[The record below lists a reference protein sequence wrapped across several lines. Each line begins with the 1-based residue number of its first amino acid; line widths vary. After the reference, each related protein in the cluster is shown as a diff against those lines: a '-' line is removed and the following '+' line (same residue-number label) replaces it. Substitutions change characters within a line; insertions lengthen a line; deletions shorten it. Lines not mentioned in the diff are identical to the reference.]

1 MALANQPAATPAS
14 PQDAARLQGGMLQ
27 LLMGIWVGHAVSAF
41 ARVGIADVM
50 EGGAD
55 TADAIAEALG
65 LRPDRVF
72 RLLRAVATVG
82 IVTQAGEGRFR
93 LTPLGRT
100 LGSHGAVGM
109 RTAAELFGESH
120 GTTWQALAGALAS
133 DGTAF
138 EATAGQ
144 PFFAWLNER
153 PAEAARFQRL
163 MVEVHGPET
172 PAIVG
177 TYDFSNASHIVDV
190 GGGNGSLLSAVLAL
204 FPGRRATLL
213 DLPGGIAAA
222 RAGEGGPLP
231 GVALVAGDFFAA
243 VPPGGDCY
251 LLRHIVHDWSDE
263 DALRILRNVRA
274 AAAPGAQ
281 VLILESP
288 LPEGDV
294 FAPGKWLDLHM
305 MLLVGGRERTQA
317 QYEALMS
324 AAGLTRFRM
333 IPTPHPAMAIFEATV
348 PEA

>member
-1 MALANQPAATPAS
+1 MALDTQAPAGT
-14 PQDAARLQGGMLQ
+14 PQDAARLQGGILQ

-41 ARVGIADVM
+41 ARAGIPDAMEEGSETPEAIADV
-50 EGGAD
+50 
-55 TADAIAEALG
+55 LG
-65 LRPDRVF
+65 LRADRVF
-72 RLLRAVATVG
+72 RLLRALATVG
-82 IVTQAGEGRFR
+82 IVTEAGEGRFR
-93 LTPLGRT
+93 PTPLGRT

-109 RTAAELFGESH
+109 RTAAELFGEMH
-120 GTTWQALAGALAS
+120 GTTWQSLASSLGS

-138 EATAGQ
+138 EAGAGK
-144 PFFAWLNER
+144 PFFAWLGER

-163 MVEVHGPET
+163 MAEVHGPET

-190 GGGNGSLLSAVLAL
+190 GGGNGSLLSAILAL

-222 RAGEGGPLP
+222 EAGEGGPLP
-231 GVALVAGDFFAA
+231 GVTLVAGDFFAA

-263 DALRILRNVRA
+263 DARRILENVRA
-274 AAAPGAQ
+274 AASPGAR

-288 LPEGDV
+288 LPAGDV

-305 MLLVGGRERTQA
+305 MLLVGGRERTEAEYQ
-317 QYEALMS
+317 ALMS
-324 AAGLTRFRM
+324 AAGLTGFRT
-333 IPTPHPAMAIFEATV
+333 IPTPHPAMAIYEAAV